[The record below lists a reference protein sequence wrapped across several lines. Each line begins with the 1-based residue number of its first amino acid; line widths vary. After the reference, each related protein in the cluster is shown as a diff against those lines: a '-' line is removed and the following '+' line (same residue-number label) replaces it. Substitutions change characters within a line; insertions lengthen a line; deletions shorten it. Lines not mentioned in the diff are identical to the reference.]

1 MKKNSTKF
9 LILAVLVLA
18 IIAYFVSVQDDE
30 QGGTKPMSD
39 FAIENTDEINKIII
53 TESNRNK
60 AELEL
65 IDGEWML
72 NNEFKARPVSV
83 ELLLKTFRNIKVQT
97 SVSNELKKTV
107 VANMASRYK
116 KVEIFEAGNL
126 LKTYYV
132 GSATKDH
139 YGTYMLLEKN
149 GRKSSEPYVM
159 HIPGFN
165 GFLES
170 RFYTNE
176 NDWKYS
182 GVFVYKPLDIKSI
195 KVTHVDNPLES
206 FQISQKNKKIA
217 LLTSEGNTIEKFN
230 NSLAENYILIYE
242 KIFFNKIAEY
252 SEKQV
257 DSIQSL
263 SPLYKIEVI
272 DVNGVSKKV
281 HFVLKNKDN
290 PEIDEV
296 TGEQILYDENYLL
309 GYYPEAKEILVFQY
323 FNLGNIFANK
333 SYFTS
338 NL

>member
-1 MKKNSTKF
+1 MKNNSTKY
-9 LILAVLVLA
+9 LILAVIVLA
-18 IIAYFVSVQDDE
+18 AISYFVMLQDNK
-30 QGGTKPMSD
+30 QGGSKPMSD
-39 FAIENTDEINKIII
+39 FAIENTDAIDKIII

-65 IDGEWML
+65 KNGEWML
-72 NNEFKARPVSV
+72 NNEFKARLVNV

-97 SVSNELKKTV
+97 SVSNDMKKTV

-116 KVEIFEAGNL
+116 KVEIFENGKL
-126 LKTYYV
+126 SKTYFV

-182 GVFVYKPLDIKSI
+182 GVFVYEPLAIKSI
-195 KVTHVDNPLES
+195 KVEHGEMPEES
-206 FQISQKNKKIA
+206 FLITQEDKIVSLA
-217 LLTSEGNTIEKFN
+217 SINGIKIEKLN
-230 NSLAENYILIYE
+230 NSLVENYVLIYE
-242 KIFFNKIAEY
+242 KIFFNKIADFS
-252 SEKQV
+252 SEKV
-257 DSIQSL
+257 DSIKAIT
-263 SPLYKIEVI
+263 PLYKIEVV
-272 DVNGVSKKV
+272 DSNGDFKKV
-281 HFVLKNKDN
+281 NFLRKKKDFV
-290 PEIDEV
+290 EIDEV
-296 TGEQILYDENYLL
+296 TGEEIMYDENYLL
-309 GYYPEAKEILVFQY
+309 GYYPKSKEIFVFQF
-323 FNLGNIFANK
+323 FNLGNIFAKK

-338 NL
+338 N

>member
-1 MKKNSTKF
+1 MKNNSTKY
-9 LILAVLVLA
+9 LILTVIVLA
-18 IIAYFVSVQDDE
+18 AIAYFVRVQDNE

-39 FAIENTDEINKIII
+39 FAIENTDAIDKIII

-65 IDGEWML
+65 NNGEWML
-72 NNEFKARPVSV
+72 NNEFKARPVNV

-97 SVSNELKKTV
+97 SVSNDMKKTV

-116 KVEIFEAGNL
+116 KVEIFENGKL
-126 LKTYYV
+126 SKTYFV

-182 GVFVYKPLDIKSI
+182 GVFVYEPLEIKSI
-195 KVTHVDNPLES
+195 KVEHGENIEES
-206 FQISQKNKKIA
+206 FQITQEDKTVSLTNLNGKKI
-217 LLTSEGNTIEKFN
+217 EEFN

-252 SEKQV
+252 SLEKV
-257 DSIQSL
+257 DSIKAIT
-263 SPLYKIEVI
+263 PLYKIKVM
-272 DVNGVSKKV
+272 DFKGGSKQVNFLRKKKD
-281 HFVLKNKDN
+281 FV
-290 PEIDEV
+290 EIDEV
-296 TGEQILYDENYLL
+296 TGEEIMYDENYLL
-309 GYYPEAKEILVFQY
+309 GYYPESKEIFVFQF
-323 FNLGNIFANK
+323 FNLGNIFAKK
-333 SYFTS
+333 SYFTL
-338 NL
+338 N